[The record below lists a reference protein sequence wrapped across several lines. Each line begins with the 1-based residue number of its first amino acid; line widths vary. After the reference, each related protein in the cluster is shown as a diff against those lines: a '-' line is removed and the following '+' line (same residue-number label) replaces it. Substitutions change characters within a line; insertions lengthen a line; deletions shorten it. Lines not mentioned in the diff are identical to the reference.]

1 MMPASQ
7 HERLLDKIRDSLRCP
22 ACHHLVRWVSGTS
35 EISCNACG
43 LSYPVLPEGPPILLV
58 PEQRER
64 FSRILHEASGGRQMV
79 KEYRCRNTWRTRLRS
94 ALKPP
99 SIVYD
104 EDVARRFSWIYD
116 TRGLETLVLSIG
128 GGPGRESPRVI
139 NLNIDAF
146 DDVDLVGD
154 GTNLPLMDSCLDT
167 VTCNAVIEHVPDPAV
182 LISEIYRVLKPG
194 GYVQFM
200 VPFIFPFHE
209 YPADYQRYTASG
221 LRQIAAGFEEVEL
234 CILTGPTSALLVFIR
249 EYLRLLVP
257 GGNSRITRTLLNGV
271 SGWLVFPLK
280 YLDRFL
286 NRKPEAEHLAAAF
299 YYVGR
304 KPLGGVAHDG

>member
-1 MMPASQ
+1 MAF
-7 HERLLDKIRDSLRCP
+7 
-22 ACHHLVRWVSGTS
+22 
-35 EISCNACG
+35 
-43 LSYPVLPEGPPILLV
+43 PVLPEGPPILLL

-64 FSRILHEASGGRQMV
+64 FSRVLHETPGGSRMV
-79 KEYRCRNTWRTRLRS
+79 EEYRSRNSWRARLRS
-94 ALKPP
+94 AVKPP

-116 TRGLETLVLSIG
+116 TRGLDTLVLSIG
-128 GGPGRESPRVI
+128 GGPGRENPRAI

-154 GTNLPLMDSCLDT
+154 GTNLPLVDSCLDT
-167 VTCNAVIEHVPDPAV
+167 VTCNAVIEHLPNPAV

-200 VPFIFPFHE
+200 VPFVFPFHE
-209 YPADYQRYTASG
+209 FPVDYQRYTASG
-221 LRQIAAGFEEVEL
+221 LRQMAAGFEEVKL
-234 CILTGPTSALLVFIR
+234 CILTGPTSALLVLIR

-257 GGNSRITRTLLNGV
+257 GGNNRIMRTLLNGF
-271 SGWLVFPLK
+271 SGWLVFPFK

-286 NRKPEAEHLAAAF
+286 NRKPEAAHMSAAF

-304 KPLGGVAHDG
+304 KSLDGVARGG